1 LILKNYFIINIS
13 LFQKIS
19 ISLPLNIKNR
29 GMILKIVN
37 DINGSDGIDARTL
50 QNDCNLAYAQDA
62 DVMNDYLSKIKLFE
76 YTDNLVY
83 TDYISIGYGDELGE
97 ERKHY
102 GFMLLNH
109 VLSLDKSTDAFIPIL
124 FLIDERLK
132 DESYLSNFFQ
142 QLQNVIFISRFNC
155 TKRQRIMMG
164 NNNSIG
170 KTICLFSQEPNSLAT
185 NLAHRVILQYEYQQK
200 LLKDFNMD

>member
-1 LILKNYFIINIS
+1 
-13 LFQKIS
+13 
-19 ISLPLNIKNR
+19 
-29 GMILKIVN
+29 MILKIVN